1 MERYEVRQAVQSAVP
16 AWIGMDAELRSA
28 SAGLATATLVVI
40 LLCATREGFAQ
51 TGAASDR
58 VREDAAPDQPRFDLL
73 GRRPSLPAERP
84 AASVARQQGSR
95 ELEALLAVRSGSAP
109 ITARQTDEAIVA
121 AAARGLAKELEKP
134 QPFRRKN
141 TDLFRTQ
148 RAVQL
153 GNQEMLLRL
162 RLRANT
168 RNAMSVEL
176 RF

>member
-16 AWIGMDAELRSA
+16 AWIGMDAELRLA

-58 VREDAAPDQPRFDLL
+58 VREDAPPT
-73 GRRPSLPAERP
+73 SLASTSSGGVPAFPAELP

-109 ITARQTDEAIVA
+109 TTARQTDEAIVA

-134 QPFRRKN
+134 QPFRRQN
-141 TDLFRTQ
+141 NDLFRTQ

>member
-1 MERYEVRQAVQSAVP
+1 MERYEVRQGVQSAVP
-16 AWIGMDAELRSA
+16 AWIGIDAELRFASA
-28 SAGLATATLVVI
+28 SLATATLVVL

-58 VREDAAPDQPRFDLL
+58 VREDAPNTLASTSSGGVPAF
-73 GRRPSLPAERP
+73 PAELP
-84 AASVARQQGSR
+84 AASVTRLQRLR
-95 ELEALLAVRSGSAP
+95 ELDALLAVRSGSAP
-109 ITARQTDEAIVA
+109 ITARQTDEAIAA

-134 QPFRRKN
+134 QPFRKKN

-162 RLRANT
+162 RLRAKT

>member
-16 AWIGMDAELRSA
+16 AWSGIDAELRFASA
-28 SAGLATATLVVI
+28 SLATATLVVL

-51 TGAASDR
+51 TGAARDR
-58 VREDAAPDQPRFDLL
+58 VREDAPTTLASTSSGGVPASAPTL
-73 GRRPSLPAERP
+73 P
-84 AASVARQQGSR
+84 AASVTRLQRLR
-95 ELEALLAVRSGSAP
+95 ELDALLAVRSSSAP
-109 ITARQTDEAIVA
+109 ITARQTDEAIAA

-134 QPFRRKN
+134 QPFRKKN
-141 TDLFRTQ
+141 IDLFHTQ

-162 RLRANT
+162 RLRAKT